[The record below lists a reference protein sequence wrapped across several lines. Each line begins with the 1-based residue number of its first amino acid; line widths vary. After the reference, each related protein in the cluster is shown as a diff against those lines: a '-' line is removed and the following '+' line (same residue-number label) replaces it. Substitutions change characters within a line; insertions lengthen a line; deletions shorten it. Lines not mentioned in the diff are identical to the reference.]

1 MKRSHILAI
10 TSYAAKLATLGLNGF
25 IPFDPKAKKFPFDGN
40 EVWVGPRQ
48 HLEEMETFK
57 QIIPYVLVARD
68 DKFLVYKRTKSG
80 GEERLH
86 DKVSIGFGGH
96 IDIGDVVAT
105 ENGESIDIE
114 TTIANAAAREIT
126 EELKLNE
133 TPEFMP
139 YGLILDES
147 DAVGRVHLGIV
158 MIAHINGMALANED
172 QIDLVGFKTIENL
185 DEMNLESWSRILINA
200 LVRAAHTE
208 EANA

>member
-10 TSYAAKLATLGLNGF
+10 TSYAAKSAALGLNGF
-25 IPFDPKAKKFPFDGN
+25 IPFDPEATKFPFDGN
-40 EVWVGPRQ
+40 EVWVGPRH

-57 QIIPYVLVARD
+57 QIIPYVLVVRD
-68 DKFLVYKRTKSG
+68 DKFLVYKRSKSG
-80 GEERLH
+80 GEARLH

-105 ENGESIDIE
+105 ENGESIDVE

-133 TPEFMP
+133 TPEFTP

-147 DAVGRVHLGIV
+147 DAVGRVHLGVV
-158 MIAHINGMALANED
+158 MIAHITGMALANEE

-185 DEMNLESWSRILINA
+185 NEMNLESWSRILIDA
-200 LVRAAHTE
+200 LVKVSNTEAA
-208 EANA
+208 